1 MNPEKDFVVKST
13 YDEAAYRA
21 MAKATWK
28 MFQKHRMEVMAYPA
42 LISVAIV
49 IGFLLIWNWQA
60 CPVWLRA
67 AGIAFVILQFAV
79 IPLGARRAQ
88 AKTCRKAIQDAKKR
102 GAYPAQV
109 TFTFLGDRIRTQA
122 GEETTT
128 ALYTEV
134 NHLAALP
141 GWRFLFFGQ
150 GAYIIPTS
158 AFSDAAELD
167 RFDSFLVEKCKTSI
181 VILEGEP
188 PKG

>member
-1 MNPEKDFVVKST
+1 MNPENDFVVKST
-13 YDEAAYRA
+13 YDETAYRA

-88 AKTCRKAIQDAKKR
+88 AKTCRKAIQDAKKG
-102 GAYPAQV
+102 GAFPAQV

-122 GEETTT
+122 GEEPTT
-128 ALYTEV
+128 ARHTEAPR
-134 NHLAALP
+134 LAALP

-158 AFSDAAELD
+158 TISVASVLG
-167 RFDSFLVEKCKTSI
+167 RVGSFL
-181 VILEGEP
+181 GE
-188 PKG
+188 